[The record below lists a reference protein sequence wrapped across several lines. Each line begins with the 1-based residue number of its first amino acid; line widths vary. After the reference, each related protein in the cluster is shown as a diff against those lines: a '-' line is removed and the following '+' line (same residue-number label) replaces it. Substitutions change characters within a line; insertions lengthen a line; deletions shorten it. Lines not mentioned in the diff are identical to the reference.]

1 MQFRALYPC
10 QFYLLLLPGA
20 WRNESHAVTAARR
33 RRRRRRIAAAR
44 RIRILQPLG
53 SSLPKK
59 LLRQLEKTLLFFLS
73 YRRIECK
80 AFQTCSENIFSD
92 LSSRSM
98 RAALGSKHTLSG
110 QR

>member
-33 RRRRRRIAAAR
+33 RQRRRIAAAR
-44 RIRILQPLG
+44 RIRTLQPLA

-59 LLRQLEKTLLFFLS
+59 LLRQLEKTLLFFFFRTVELS
-73 YRRIECK
+73 VRLFK
-80 AFQTCSENIFSD
+80 LVVKTFFLTCHPG
-92 LSSRSM
+92 LC
-98 RAALGSKHTLSG
+98 AQH
-110 QR
+110 

>member
-1 MQFRALYPC
+1 MPI
-10 QFYLLLLPGA
+10 LPAAAA

-33 RRRRRRIAAAR
+33 RRRRRIAAAR
-44 RIRILQPLG
+44 RIRTLQPLA

-59 LLRQLEKTLLFFLS
+59 LLRQLEKTLLFFFHTVELS
-73 YRRIECK
+73 VRLFK
-80 AFQTCSENIFSD
+80 LVVKTFFSD